1 MDNVVEA
8 VAVQRKANVSR
19 SRVAVLAMCLALACS
34 PVFAQTSPTAF
45 TVDWEDLT
53 GAVFTQGSLAI
64 TAGLVLGGAI
74 LAFKFSW
81 KMIKRMAS

>member
-1 MDNVVEA
+1 MFQAVKDAIKQNATKAAA
-8 VAVQRKANVSR
+8 VAGVGGT
-19 SRVAVLAMCLALACS
+19 VLLADIQQAA
-34 PVFAQTSPTAF
+34 AQTEPTAF
-45 TVDWEDLT
+45 TVDWTDLT